1 MNPTKGYF
9 TTLRIGNA
17 TASVFATPVEEKL
30 LTREELA
37 RALQVSVRTVGEMI
51 AAQEIPVV
59 RIRKW
64 TVRFCLADVVRAL
77 TVEPQTKAPGLIAV
91 GKGVQS

>member
-1 MNPTKGYF
+1 VNRTNGHF

-17 TASVFATPVEEKL
+17 TAEVFATPIEEKL

-51 AAQEIPVV
+51 AAEEIPVV

-77 TVEPQTKAPGLIAV
+77 TVEPQSKAPGLIAV
-91 GKGVQS
+91 GKAGQS